1 MADKTLHIRLAS
13 VIPMKLKIQTQFI
26 NTKGPFQN
34 HLKIMANKGQRAAY
48 WEYTHLEKSPKAAD
62 L

>member
-1 MADKTLHIRLAS
+1 MVL

-34 HLKIMANKGQRAAY
+34 HLKIMANKGQIAAY
-48 WEYTHLEKSPKAAD
+48 CDYTHLEKSPKAAD